1 MWNYLYEIIGE
12 ESQYCGEMF
21 FVQCDTLEEAEEI
34 LKLYFTGKKLRY
46 IGPFDDEEA
55 EAMGYDTY

>member
-1 MWNYLYEIIGE
+1 MWNYLFEIVGE
-12 ESQYCGEMF
+12 ESEFCGELF

-34 LKLYFTGKKLRY
+34 LKIYFIDEKLHY
-46 IGPFDDEEA
+46 IGLFDDEEA